1 MYDFGTA
8 VIGTGFIGPVHIE
21 ALRRIGANVVGIAD
35 VDTAKAHQVA
45 SFWGLEKTYGT
56 LDEVL
61 ADDDVQ
67 VVHLCTPNFLHYGMA
82 KQALLA
88 GRHVI
93 CEKPLAMNSTE
104 TAELVVLAKETGL
117 AAMVDYNLRYYPL
130 SIEARDMVQR
140 GDVGQVFSV
149 CGSYVQDWLF
159 YDTDYNWRVVSKEGG
174 ASRAVADIGTHWIDL
189 VHAITGLDI
198 EAVCADLKT
207 VHPIRKRPTGEV
219 ETFSG
224 KVTRVVPTEDVDIN
238 TEDYGCIMIRFVGG
252 AVGCLWVSQVT
263 AGRKNCLRYEIAGSK
278 LALAFESESPNQL
291 WIGHRERANEVLL
304 RDPGLVSDAARKAIT
319 YPGGHNEGFPDS
331 MKQAFKSFYD
341 YVSAGDLQAAPT
353 FPTFADGHREVV
365 VVEAILKSAQE
376 QRWVEL

>member
-1 MYDFGTA
+1 MYDLGTA

-21 ALRRIGANVVGIAD
+21 ALKRIGANVVGIAD
-35 VDTAKAHQVA
+35 VDTAKAEQVA
-45 SFWGLEKTYGT
+45 SFWGLSKTYRT

-67 VVHLCTPNFLHYGMA
+67 VVHLCTPNFLHYSMA
-82 KQALLA
+82 KAALLA
-88 GRHVI
+88 GRHVV
-93 CEKPLAMNSTE
+93 CEKPLAMNSKE
-104 TAELVVLAKETGL
+104 TAELVELAEKTGL
-117 AAMVDYNLRYYPL
+117 GAMVDYNLRYYPL

-140 GDVGQVFSV
+140 GDVGKVFSV

-174 ASRAVADIGTHWIDL
+174 QSRAVADIGTHWIDL
-189 VHAITGLDI
+189 VHAITGLNI

-207 VHPIRKRPTGEV
+207 VHPVRKRPTGEV

-224 KVTRVVPTEDVDIN
+224 KVTRVVPTEDVAIN
-238 TEDYGCIMIRFVGG
+238 TEDYGCVMIRFEGG

-278 LALAFESESPNQL
+278 LALAFDSESPNQL
-291 WIGHRERANEVLL
+291 WIGHREKANEVLL
-304 RDPGLVSDAARKAIT
+304 RDPGLVSEAARKAIT
-319 YPGGHNEGFPDS
+319 YPGGHNEGFPDT

-341 YVSAGDLQAAPT
+341 YVSAGDMAAPRP

-365 VVEAILKSAQE
+365 VCEAILKSDRE
-376 QRWVEL
+376 GGWVKL

>member
-1 MYDFGTA
+1 MYNLGTA

-35 VDTAKAHQVA
+35 VDTAKAEQVA
-45 SFWGLEKTYGT
+45 SFWGLAKTYKT

-67 VVHLCTPNFLHYGMA
+67 VVHLCTPNFLHYAMA
-82 KQALLA
+82 KSALLA
-88 GRHVI
+88 DRHVV
-93 CEKPLAMNSTE
+93 CEKPLAMNSRE
-104 TAELVVLAKETGL
+104 TAELMELAEKTGL
-117 AAMVDYNLRYYPL
+117 GAMVDYNLRYYPL

-140 GDVGQVFSV
+140 GDVGKVFSV

-174 ASRAVADIGTHWIDL
+174 QSRAIADIGTHWIDL
-189 VHAITGLDI
+189 VHAITGLNI
-198 EAVCADLKT
+198 EAVCADLKI
-207 VHPIRKRPTGEV
+207 VHPVRKRPTGEV

-224 KVTRVVPTEDVDIN
+224 KVTQVVPTEDVEIN
-238 TEDYGCIMIRFVGG
+238 TEDYGCVMIRFEGG

-278 LALAFESESPNQL
+278 LALAFDSESPNQL
-291 WIGHRERANEVLL
+291 WIGRRDKPNEVLL
-304 RDPGLVSDAARKAIT
+304 RDPGLVSEAARQAIT
-319 YPGGHNEGFPDS
+319 YPGGHNEGFPDT

-341 YVSAGDLQAAPT
+341 YVSAGDMSAPRP
-353 FPTFADGHREVV
+353 FPTFADGHREVAV
-365 VVEAILKSAQE
+365 CEAILRSSRE
-376 QRWVEL
+376 GGWVKL

>member
-1 MYDFGTA
+1 MYTLGTA

-21 ALRRIGANVVGIAD
+21 ALRRIGARVVGIAD
-35 VDTAKAHQVA
+35 VDTAKAQQVA
-45 SFWGLEKTYGT
+45 SFWGLQKTYRT

-88 GRHVI
+88 GRHVV
-93 CEKPLAMNSTE
+93 CEKPLAMNSVE
-104 TAELVVLAKETGL
+104 TAELVALAEKTGL

-140 GDVGQVFSV
+140 GDVGRVFSV

-207 VHPIRKRPTGEV
+207 VHPTRKRPTGEV

-224 KVTRVVPTEDVDIN
+224 KVTKVVPTVDVDIN

-304 RDPGLVSDAARKAIT
+304 RDPGLVSDAARQAIT
-319 YPGGHNEGFPDS
+319 YPGGHNEGFPDT

-341 YVSAGDLQAAPT
+341 YVSAGDLQAARP

-365 VVEAILKSAQE
+365 VVEAILRSAHE